1 MEIIYRNGV
10 SIDYV
15 CKELHYCQ
23 EAQSWSHGTRS
34 SWTFE
39 LEEILKAARTGNGD
53 AFDAAVT
60 VAEAEACLDGIALT
74 GTVLTLGANE

>member
-1 MEIIYRNGV
+1 MSLYE
-10 SIDYV
+10 
-15 CKELHYCQ
+15 
-23 EAQSWSHGTRS
+23 
-34 SWTFE
+34 
-39 LEEILKAARTGNGD
+39 D